1 MSRKT
6 WGVLAIVLCVLCVV
20 GSLCAVAGYAGYR
33 YILSRNGQSSSGNG
47 STTLATGAAAGTLR
61 LGGGQPPTYD
71 PAMIQDSTSAGYA
84 VHLFSGLVTLNSR
97 LEIVPDL
104 ASRWEISEDGR
115 KYTFHLLPDATFAD
129 GKAITARDFVYSI
142 ERACSPE
149 LDSPVAASYLD
160 DIVGAKD
167 VMAGRAEHIKG
178 LQVLDDHTLQ
188 IEIDAPKA
196 YFLAKLTYSTAFVVD
211 EQQVKAQGDNWLRKP
226 NGSGPFV
233 LESQSAE
240 SIVLTRNERY
250 YGKHPALQRVEFLLN
265 GGSPMTMYENN
276 EIDIVDVSTAD
287 IERILDP
294 DNPLY
299 AEHHVAP
306 ELSVQ
311 YLALN
316 INKPPF
322 DDLAV
327 RQALA
332 CAIDKRK
339 VAELVLKSMAT
350 PAKGILPPS
359 LPDYDPTFEGLAYD
373 PVRARQL
380 LASSRYAAPG
390 AMPKIV
396 LTTSGVSGYLPPVER
411 AILSMIQQNLGIEIT
426 VEQVEWGFFLRD
438 MNMQRYA
445 FYSSGW
451 IGDYPDAQDFLDI
464 LFHSDSPQNHT
475 GYRNAQVDKLLEQ
488 ARVERDVAN
497 RTTLYRQIERII
509 INDAAWIPLTHGVAY
524 TLVKPYVKGF
534 ETSAAIYPWL
544 KDIVVEK

>member
-6 WGVLAIVLCVLCVV
+6 WVVLVIVLCALCVI
-20 GSLCAVAGYAGYR
+20 GSLCAVAGYFGYR
-33 YILSRNGQSSSGNG
+33 YIQSRGDLSSGGNG
-47 STTLATGAAAGTLR
+47 GTALTTGAVAGTLR
-61 LGGGQPPTYD
+61 LGGGQPPTLD
-71 PAMIQDSTSAGYA
+71 PAMIQDSTSAEYA
-84 VHLFSGLVTLNSR
+84 VHLFSGLVSLNSR

-104 ASRWEISEDGR
+104 ASRWDISEDGR
-115 KYTFHLLPDATFAD
+115 TYTFHLLPDATFAD
-129 GKAITARDFVYSI
+129 GKAITAQDFVYSI
-142 ERACSPE
+142 ERACSPKLE
-149 LDSPVAASYLD
+149 SPVAASYLD
-160 DIVGAKD
+160 DIVGATD
-167 VMAGRAEHIKG
+167 MMAGRAEHIKG

-196 YFLAKLTYSTAFVVD
+196 FFLAKLTYSTAFVVD
-211 EQQVKAQGDNWLRKP
+211 KQQIEAQGDSWLRKP

-233 LESQSAE
+233 LESQSADR
-240 SIVLTRNERY
+240 IVLTRNEHF
-250 YGKHPALQRVEFLLN
+250 YGKRPALQRVEFLLN

-287 IERILDP
+287 IERVLDP
-294 DNPLY
+294 ANPLY
-299 AEHHVAP
+299 AEHHVAS

-316 INKPPF
+316 VNMPPF

-327 RQALA
+327 RQAFA

-339 VAELVLKSMAT
+339 IAELVLKSMAT
-350 PAKGILPPS
+350 PAKGIMPPS
-359 LPDYDPTFEGLAYD
+359 LPDYDATFEGLPYD
-373 PVRARQL
+373 PARARQL

-396 LTTSGVSGYLPPVER
+396 LTTSGVSGYLSPIER
-411 AILSMIQQNLGIEIT
+411 AILSMLQQNLGIEVT
-426 VEQVEWGFFLRD
+426 VEQVDWGFFLRD
-438 MNMQRYA
+438 MNAQRYA

-464 LFHSDSPQNHT
+464 LFHSASPQNHT
-475 GYRNAQVDKLLEQ
+475 GYHNAQVDTLLEQ
-488 ARVERDVAN
+488 ARVERDATK
-497 RTTLYRQIERII
+497 RTTLYRQAERTII
-509 INDAAWIPLTHGVAY
+509 SDAAWIPLTHGVTY

-534 ETSAAIYPWL
+534 ETSAAIFPWL